1 MDDYYDNFYKYL
13 SEAIYEIFTDEFNK
27 SKQIQSTYNY
37 LQNFQII
44 LEQMPLWNTPTC
56 EKKWEFICR
65 HAGNDYLEEYMKI
78 VIYTKMKFV
87 IDSCFDEEKEI
98 NELVNQFRCPTK
110 EEFLREVL
118 TSCARNFYEN
128 PYLFKENRNIQAR
141 IDNSMKIKSIINEN
155 IKFVIQKY
163 LPSKSIIRKCKPE
176 NILKKKKVVTSTVG
190 LQCELQVPDKQA
202 HSSSECHGSNMTEPS
217 ELDIDLRSDSDN
229 TFKNTTENISNK
241 INNLTN
247 QAYNNVNTV
256 SVSSPDVII
265 NPNHMS
271 TESFSTQ
278 PTTDAAMQNLDYF
291 KKKENENIKNYNEL
305 QKEYIDNQNPT
316 NNENIATQ
324 EKNNNEV
331 ITVTVPNHFINKGQ
345 FQSPIASNLV
355 KSRSKTSSTSSN
367 SSSSSS
373 STSTSTSTS
382 SSSSTSSK
390 SKRADDHKSSRKNKN
405 KTEKIKDLDKKNRNG
420 QRDLAETTNTPSSNN
435 HSFTSK
441 SKSSSTDEN
450 SSSYFEQEYIKNKYK
465 KKKSTH
471 KNNITKKKANKFKKI
486 SKEKETNKKN
496 HKKSYD
502 TSESRES
509 ESSNENSSFYDKYN
523 SRSTQSDI
531 DKSSSYKEFT
541 RTIENELNSRKK
553 KPLFSFK

>member
-367 SSSSSS
+367 SSSSS
-373 STSTSTSTS
+373 TSTSTSTS

-420 QRDLAETTNTPSSNN
+420 QRDLEETTNTPSSNN

-465 KKKSTH
+465 KKKSNH